1 MAHVEF
7 LDETMRDGQQSLWG
21 MRMQAG
27 MALPVAPLI
36 DQTGYRVVDLTG
48 SSQFEVLVRE
58 CRENPWDGL
67 DLLVAAM
74 PRSRLRAGMRANAA
88 VTFSV
93 TPDALMDAW
102 MRQLNVHGCR
112 SFWIYD
118 VLFNIDKMHRL
129 ARIAKQFGSEV
140 AGTIMYTLSPVHT
153 DAYYAQK
160 AAEIAASDDIDTL
173 LLYDTAG
180 VLDAARIQSLVPA
193 ILAQSRGK
201 PLELHS
207 NNRLGQSVQAYLA
220 AIDLGVTIL
229 HTSSRPL
236 ANGPAVPSIEIMASN
251 VERRGH
257 THGIDTRKLKP
268 VADHF
273 ERVGKAAG
281 FLVNQFAEYDVL
293 SVDHQ
298 IPGGMVGTLRAQLA
312 KHGMSERLNEVFEET
327 AVVRR
332 ELGYPGMAT
341 PFSQL
346 VGIQA
351 VLNIVTGKRYS
362 VIPDEV
368 IQYACGHYGD
378 TVAPIEP
385 DILDRILSAP
395 RAREIKANPPAQ
407 PTIEELRQQYGTAD
421 DDELILRALVPATDL
436 ERMRA
441 AGPIRTTYPL
451 LSSPEL
457 DQVQKLM
464 KQAQAA
470 VVQINTPEFKLQMRR
485 FGAA

>member
-21 MRMQAG
+21 MRMTAG
-27 MALPVAPLI
+27 MALPVTPLI
-36 DQTGYRVVDLTG
+36 DRVGYRVVDLTG
-48 SSQFEVLVRE
+48 SSQFEVLIRE
-58 CRENPWDGL
+58 CRENPWEGL
-67 DLLVAAM
+67 DLLVQSM
-74 PRSRLRAGMRANAA
+74 PRSKLRAGMRSNAA

-102 MRQLNVHGCR
+102 IRQLNEHGCR

-129 ARIAKQFGSEV
+129 AKIAKVYGSEV
-140 AGTIMYTLSPVHT
+140 AGTVMYTLSPVHS
-153 DAYYAQK
+153 DEYFAEK
-160 AAEIAASDDIDTL
+160 AAQIAASPDIDTI

-180 VLDAARIQSLVPA
+180 VLDAERIKTLVPA
-193 ILAQSRGK
+193 IVARIGGR

-220 AIDLGVTIL
+220 GIECGVNIL
-229 HTSSRPL
+229 HTSTRPL
-236 ANGPAVPSIEIMASN
+236 ANGPAVPSIEVMARN
-251 VERRGH
+251 VTRRGH
-257 THGIDTRKLKP
+257 THDIDEKLLAP
-268 VADHF
+268 IADHF
-273 ERVGKAAG
+273 EKVGHAAG
-281 FLVNQFAEYDVL
+281 YLVNQFAEYDVL

-312 KHGMSERLNEVFEET
+312 KHGMSDKLEEVFEET
-327 AVVRR
+327 AIVRR

-362 VIPDEV
+362 VVPDEV
-368 IQYACGHYGD
+368 IQYAAGYYGQ

-385 DILDRILSAP
+385 DILDRIMAAP
-395 RAREIKANPPAQ
+395 RAKDILAEPPEQ
-407 PTIEELRQQYGTAD
+407 PTIEELRKRYD
-421 DDELILRALVPATDL
+421 VDNDDELILRALVPEADL
-436 ERMRA
+436 ARMRA
-441 AGPIRTTYPL
+441 AGPVKTSYPL
-451 LSSPEL
+451 LSTPEL
-457 DQVQKLM
+457 DQVARLM
-464 KQAQAA
+464 KLASSPVVEIAA
-470 VVQINTPEFKLQMRR
+470 SGYELKLRKL
-485 FGAA
+485 

>member
-21 MRMQAG
+21 MRMTAG
-27 MALPVAPLI
+27 MALPVTPLI
-36 DQTGYRVVDLTG
+36 DRVGYRVVDLTG
-48 SSQFEVLVRE
+48 SSQFEVLIRE

-67 DLLVAAM
+67 DLLVQSM
-74 PRSRLRAGMRANAA
+74 PRSKLRAGMRSNAA

-102 MRQLNVHGCR
+102 IRQLNEHGCR

-129 ARIAKQFGSEV
+129 AKIAKAYGSEV
-140 AGTIMYTLSPVHT
+140 AGTVMYTLSPVHS
-153 DAYYAQK
+153 DEYFADK
-160 AAEIAASDDIDTL
+160 AAQIAASPDIDTI

-180 VLDAARIQSLVPA
+180 VLDAERIKTLVPA
-193 ILAQSRGK
+193 IVARIGGR

-220 AIDLGVTIL
+220 GIECGVNIL
-229 HTSSRPL
+229 HTSTRPL
-236 ANGPAVPSIEIMASN
+236 ANGPAVPSIEVMARN
-251 VERRGH
+251 VTRRGH
-257 THGIDTRKLKP
+257 THDIDEKLLKP
-268 VADHF
+268 IADHF
-273 ERVGKAAG
+273 EKVGHAAG
-281 FLVNQFAEYDVL
+281 YLVNQFAEYDVL

-312 KHGMSERLNEVFEET
+312 KHNMSDKLEEVFEET
-327 AVVRR
+327 AIVRR

-362 VIPDEV
+362 VVPDEV
-368 IQYACGHYGD
+368 IQYAAGYYGQ
-378 TVAPIEP
+378 TVAPIEAAV
-385 DILDRILSAP
+385 LDRIMNAP
-395 RAREIKANPPAQ
+395 RAKDILAEPPEQ
-407 PTIEELRQQYGTAD
+407 PSIEELRKRYAAAN
-421 DDELILRALVPATDL
+421 DDELILKALVPEADL

-441 AGPIRTTYPL
+441 AGPVKTTYPL
-451 LSSPEL
+451 LSTPEL
-457 DQVQKLM
+457 DQVARLM
-464 KQAQAA
+464 KLATSP
-470 VVQINTPEFKLQMRR
+470 VVEIASAGFELSLRR
-485 FGAA
+485 NG

>member
-21 MRMQAG
+21 MRMTAG
-27 MALPVAPLI
+27 MALPVTPLI
-36 DQTGYRVVDLTG
+36 DRVGYRVVDLTG
-48 SSQFEVLVRE
+48 SSQFEVLIRE

-67 DLLVAAM
+67 DLLVQSM
-74 PRSRLRAGMRANAA
+74 PRSKLRAGMRSNAA

-102 MRQLNVHGCR
+102 IRQLNEHGCR

-129 ARIAKQFGSEV
+129 AKIAKAYGSEV
-140 AGTIMYTLSPVHT
+140 AGTVMYTLSPVHS
-153 DAYYAQK
+153 DEYFADK
-160 AAEIAASDDIDTL
+160 AAQIAASPDIDTI

-180 VLDAARIQSLVPA
+180 VLDAERIKTLVPA
-193 ILAQSRGK
+193 IVARIGGR

-220 AIDLGVTIL
+220 GIECGVNIL
-229 HTSSRPL
+229 HTSTRPL
-236 ANGPAVPSIEIMASN
+236 ANGPAVPSIEVMARN
-251 VERRGH
+251 VTRRGH
-257 THGIDTRKLKP
+257 THDIDEKLLKP
-268 VADHF
+268 IADHF
-273 ERVGKAAG
+273 EKVGHAAG
-281 FLVNQFAEYDVL
+281 YLVNQFAEYDVL

-312 KHGMSERLNEVFEET
+312 KHNMSDKLEEVFEET
-327 AVVRR
+327 AIVRR

-362 VIPDEV
+362 VVPDEV
-368 IQYACGHYGD
+368 IQYAAGYYGQ
-378 TVAPIEP
+378 TVAPIEAAV
-385 DILDRILSAP
+385 LDRIMNAP
-395 RAREIKANPPAQ
+395 RAKDILAEPPEQ
-407 PTIEELRQQYGTAD
+407 PSIEELRKRYAAAND
-421 DDELILRALVPATDL
+421 DDLILKALVPEADL

-441 AGPIRTTYPL
+441 AGPVKTTYPL
-451 LSSPEL
+451 LSTPEL
-457 DQVQKLM
+457 DQVARLM
-464 KQAQAA
+464 KLATSP
-470 VVQINTPEFKLQMRR
+470 VVEIASAGFELSLRR
-485 FGAA
+485 NG

>member
-1 MAHVEF
+1 MAHIEF

-27 MALPVAPLI
+27 MALPVASLI
-36 DQTGYRVVDLTG
+36 DRTGYRVVDLTG
-48 SSQFEVLVRE
+48 SSQFEVLIRE
-58 CRENPWDGL
+58 CRENPWEGL
-67 DLLVAAM
+67 DLMVQAM
-74 PRSRLRAGMRANAA
+74 PRSKLRAGMRANAA

-129 ARIAKQFGSEV
+129 ARIAKGFGSEV

-153 DAYYAQK
+153 DAYYAEK
-160 AAEIAASDDIDTL
+160 ARQIATSDDIDTL

-180 VLDAARIQSLVPA
+180 VLEPVRLQTLIPA
-193 ILAQSRGK
+193 IMANARGK

-220 AIDLGVTIL
+220 AIDLGVRIL

-236 ANGPAVPSIEIMASN
+236 ANGPAVPSIEVMANN
-251 VERRGH
+251 VIRRGH
-257 THGIDTRKLKP
+257 THGIDTSKLKP

-273 ERVGKAAG
+273 EKVGRAAG

-312 KHGMSERLNEVFEET
+312 KHGMSERLEEVFEET

-385 DILDRILSAP
+385 DVLDRIMTAP
-395 RAREIKANPPAQ
+395 RAREIRANPPAQ
-407 PTIEELRQQYGTAD
+407 PTIEELRRQYDTQD
-421 DDELILRALVPATDL
+421 DDELILRALVPASDL
-436 ERMRA
+436 EKMRA
-441 AGPIRTTYPL
+441 AGPVRLDYPL
-451 LSSPEL
+451 LSSAAL
-457 DQVQKLM
+457 AQVHTLM
-464 KQAQAA
+464 AQARA
-470 VVQINTPEFKLQMRR
+470 SVVQVGTDEFKLKLRR
-485 FGAA
+485 F

>member
-1 MAHVEF
+1 VAHIEF

-27 MALPVAPLI
+27 MALPVASLI
-36 DQTGYRVVDLTG
+36 DRTGYRVVDLTG
-48 SSQFEVLVRE
+48 SSQFEVLIRE

-67 DLLVAAM
+67 DLMVQAM
-74 PRSRLRAGMRANAA
+74 PRSKLRAGMRANAA

-129 ARIAKQFGSEV
+129 ARIAKSFGSEV

-153 DAYYAQK
+153 DAYYAEK
-160 AAEIAASDDIDTL
+160 ARQIAASDDIDTL

-180 VLDAARIQSLVPA
+180 VLEPARLQTLIPA
-193 ILAQSRGK
+193 IMANARGK

-220 AIDLGVTIL
+220 AIDLGVRIL

-236 ANGPAVPSIEIMASN
+236 ANGPAVPSIEVMTSN
-251 VERRGH
+251 VIRRGH
-257 THGIDTRKLKP
+257 THGIDVAKLKP
-268 VADHF
+268 VAEHF
-273 ERVGKAAG
+273 EKVGRAAG

-312 KHGMSERLNEVFEET
+312 KHGMSERLEEVFEET

-368 IQYACGHYGD
+368 IQYACGHYGE

-385 DILDRILSAP
+385 DVLDRIMAAP
-395 RAREIKANPPAQ
+395 RAREIRANPPAQ
-407 PTIEELRQQYGTAD
+407 PSIEDLRRQYGTQD
-421 DDELILRALVPATDL
+421 DDELILRALVPASDL
-436 ERMRA
+436 EKMKA
-441 AGPIRTTYPL
+441 TGPVRQDFPL
-451 LSSPEL
+451 LSSPAL
-457 DQVQKLM
+457 AQVHTLI
-464 KQAQAA
+464 AQARA
-470 VVQINTPEFKLQMRR
+470 SVVQIGTDEFKLKLRR
-485 FGAA
+485 F

>member
-1 MAHVEF
+1 MAHIEF

-27 MALPVAPLI
+27 MALPVASLI
-36 DQTGYRVVDLTG
+36 DRTGYRVVDLTG
-48 SSQFEVLVRE
+48 SSQFEVLIRE
-58 CRENPWDGL
+58 CRENPWQGL
-67 DLLVAAM
+67 DLMVQAM
-74 PRSRLRAGMRANAA
+74 PRSKLRAGMRANAA

-129 ARIAKQFGSEV
+129 ARVAKGFGSEV

-153 DAYYAQK
+153 DAYYAEK
-160 AAEIAASDDIDTL
+160 AKQIAASDDIDTL

-180 VLDAARIQSLVPA
+180 VLEPARLQTLIPA
-193 ILAQSRGK
+193 IMANARGK

-220 AIDLGVTIL
+220 AIDLGVRIL

-236 ANGPAVPSIEIMASN
+236 ANGPAVPSIEVMASN
-251 VERRGH
+251 VIRRGH
-257 THGIDTRKLKP
+257 THGIDTSKLKP

-273 ERVGKAAG
+273 EKVGRAAG

-312 KHGMSERLNEVFEET
+312 KHGMSERLEEVFEET
-327 AVVRR
+327 AIVRR

-385 DILDRILSAP
+385 DVLDRIMAAP
-395 RAREIKANPPAQ
+395 RAREIRANPPAQ
-407 PTIEELRQQYGTAD
+407 PTLEELRRQYDTQD
-421 DDELILRALVPATDL
+421 DDELILRALVPASDL
-436 ERMRA
+436 EKMRA
-441 AGPIRTTYPL
+441 AGPVRLDYPL
-451 LSSPEL
+451 LSSPTL
-457 DQVQKLM
+457 AQVHTLM
-464 KQAQAA
+464 AQARA
-470 VVQINTPEFKLQMRR
+470 SVVQVGTDEFKLKLRR
-485 FGAA
+485 F

>member
-1 MAHVEF
+1 MAHIEF

-21 MRMQAG
+21 MRMTAG
-27 MALPVAPLI
+27 MALPVTPLI
-36 DQTGYRVVDLTG
+36 DRVGYRVVDLTG
-48 SSQFEVLVRE
+48 SSQFEVLIRE

-67 DLLVAAM
+67 DLLVQSM
-74 PRSRLRAGMRANAA
+74 PRSKLRAGMRSNAA

-102 MRQLNVHGCR
+102 IRQLNVHGCR

-129 ARIAKQFGSEV
+129 AKIAKAYGSEV
-140 AGTIMYTLSPVHT
+140 AGTVMYTLSPVHS
-153 DAYYAQK
+153 DEYFADK
-160 AAEIAASDDIDTL
+160 AAQIAASPDIDTI

-180 VLDAARIQSLVPA
+180 VLDAERIKTLVPA
-193 ILAQSRGK
+193 IVARIGGR

-220 AIDLGVTIL
+220 GIECGVNIL
-229 HTSSRPL
+229 HTSTRPL
-236 ANGPAVPSIEIMASN
+236 ANGPAVPSIEVMARN
-251 VERRGH
+251 VTRRGH
-257 THGIDTRKLKP
+257 SHDIDEKLLKP
-268 VADHF
+268 IADHF
-273 ERVGKAAG
+273 EKVGHAAG
-281 FLVNQFAEYDVL
+281 YLVNQFAEYDVL

-312 KHGMSERLNEVFEET
+312 KHNMSDKLEEVFEET
-327 AVVRR
+327 AIVRR

-362 VIPDEV
+362 VVPDEV
-368 IQYACGHYGD
+368 IQYAAGYYGQ
-378 TVAPIEP
+378 TVAPIEAEV
-385 DILDRILSAP
+385 LDRIMTAP
-395 RAREIKANPPAQ
+395 RAKDILAEPPEQ
-407 PTIEELRQQYGTAD
+407 PTIEELRKRYAAAN
-421 DDELILRALVPATDL
+421 DDELILKALVPEADL

-441 AGPIRTTYPL
+441 AGPVRTTYPL
-451 LSSPEL
+451 LSTPEL
-457 DQVQKLM
+457 DQVARLM
-464 KQAQAA
+464 KLATSP
-470 VVQINTPEFKLQMRR
+470 VVEVASAGFELSLRR
-485 FGAA
+485 TR

>member
-1 MAHVEF
+1 MAHIEF

-21 MRMQAG
+21 MRMTAG
-27 MALPVAPLI
+27 MALPVTPLI
-36 DQTGYRVVDLTG
+36 DRVGYRVVDLTG
-48 SSQFEVLVRE
+48 SSQFEVLIRE
-58 CRENPWDGL
+58 CRENPWEGL
-67 DLLVAAM
+67 DLLVQSM
-74 PRSRLRAGMRANAA
+74 PRSKLRAGMRSNAA

-102 MRQLNVHGCR
+102 IRQLNEHGCR

-129 ARIAKQFGSEV
+129 AKIAKAYGSEV
-140 AGTIMYTLSPVHT
+140 AGTVMYTLSPVHS
-153 DAYYAQK
+153 DEYFAEK
-160 AAEIAASDDIDTL
+160 AAQIAASPDIDTI

-180 VLDAARIQSLVPA
+180 VLDAERIKTLVPA
-193 ILAQSRGK
+193 IVARIGGR

-220 AIDLGVTIL
+220 GIECGVNIL
-229 HTSSRPL
+229 HTSTRPL
-236 ANGPAVPSIEIMASN
+236 ANGPAVPSIEVMARN
-251 VERRGH
+251 VTRRGH
-257 THGIDTRKLKP
+257 THDIDEKLLKP
-268 VADHF
+268 IADHF
-273 ERVGKAAG
+273 EKVGHAAG
-281 FLVNQFAEYDVL
+281 YLVNQFAEYDVL

-312 KHGMSERLNEVFEET
+312 KHGMSDKLEEVFEET
-327 AVVRR
+327 AIVRR

-362 VIPDEV
+362 VVPDEV
-368 IQYACGHYGD
+368 IQYAAGYYGQ

-385 DILDRILSAP
+385 EVLDRIMAAP
-395 RAREIKANPPAQ
+395 RARAILAEPPEQ
-407 PTIEELRQQYGTAD
+407 PSIEELRARYGVD
-421 DDELILRALVPATDL
+421 NDDELILRALVPEADL
-436 ERMRA
+436 ARMRA
-441 AGPIRTTYPL
+441 AGPVKTSYPL

-457 DQVQKLM
+457 DQVARLM
-464 KQAQAA
+464 KLARSPVVEIAA
-470 VVQINTPEFKLQMRR
+470 AGYELKLRKL
-485 FGAA
+485 